1 MRKLITICLT
11 VGLLVAV
18 LGVTGTANA
27 SSITFDEFPVGTVIS
42 NQYASDG
49 ILFLPG
55 DVTQRLPQ
63 ISWNEAMPNQPILRS
78 TGEPDYYDYQ
88 GDFWMQFTT
97 PVTSV
102 EFLSGHWN
110 TAQTGVINVY
120 DPGMNLL
127 AGLTNLGTGIEQFN
141 ISGLGNIGNIYF
153 NSISDPYGADIDN
166 LVFTPIPE
174 PATICLLGLG
184 ALGLLKKRRA

>member
-1 MRKLITICLT
+1 MKKLITICLT
-11 VGLLVAV
+11 VGLLAAV

-27 SSITFDEFPVGTVIS
+27 LSITFDEFPVGTVIS

-49 ILFLPG
+49 VLFLPG

-63 ISWNEAMPNQPILRS
+63 ISWDEIMPKQPILRP
-78 TGEPDYYDYQ
+78 TGEPGYYDYQ

-97 PVTSV
+97 PVTNV
-102 EFLSGHWN
+102 AFLSGYWN
-110 TAQTGVINVY
+110 TPQTGVINVY

-127 AGLTNLGTGIEQFN
+127 ASLTNRGTGIELIN

-166 LVFTPIPE
+166 LVFTPE
-174 PATICLLGLG
+174 PTTICMLGLG
-184 ALGLLKKRRA
+184 ALGIWRNRRFR

>member
-27 SSITFDEFPVGTVIS
+27 LSITFDEFPVGTVIS
-42 NQYASDG
+42 NQYVSEG
-49 ILFLPG
+49 VLFLPG

-102 EFLSGHWN
+102 EFLSGSWN
-110 TAQTGVINVY
+110 TPQTGVIKVY
-120 DPGMNLL
+120 DPSMNLL
-127 AGLTNLGTGIEQFN
+127 ASLTNRGIGIELIS
-141 ISGLGNIGNIYF
+141 ISGLGNIEKIYF

-166 LVFTPIPE
+166 LVFIPE
-174 PATICLLGLG
+174 PITICLLGLG
-184 ALGLLKKRRA
+184 ALGLLRNRRFR

>member
-11 VGLLVAV
+11 AGLLAAV
-18 LGVTGTANA
+18 LGITGTANA
-27 SSITFDEFPVGTVIS
+27 VSITFDEFPLGTFIS
-42 NQYASDG
+42 NQYASEG
-49 ILFLPG
+49 VLFLPG

-63 ISWNEAMPNQPILRS
+63 ISMNTAMPDQPILRA

-102 EFLSGHWN
+102 AFLSGYWN
-110 TAQTGVINVY
+110 APQTGVIKVY

-127 AGLTNLGTGIEQFN
+127 ASLTNRGAGIEQIN
-141 ISGLGNIGNIYF
+141 ISGLGYIGNIYF
-153 NSISDPYGADIDN
+153 NSIGDEYGADIDN
-166 LVFTPIPE
+166 LVFIPE
-174 PATICLLGLG
+174 PTTICLLGLG
-184 ALGLLKKRRA
+184 ALALLKKRRA

>member
-11 VGLLVAV
+11 MGLLAAV
-18 LGVTGTANA
+18 LGVTRTANA
-27 SSITFDEFPVGTVIS
+27 VSITFDEFPVGTFIS

-49 ILFLPG
+49 VLFLPG

-102 EFLSGHWN
+102 GFLSGHWN
-110 TAQTGVINVY
+110 TPQTGVINVY

-127 AGLTNLGTGIEQFN
+127 ASLTNRGTGIEQIN
-141 ISGLGNIGNIYF
+141 ISGLGYIGNIYF
-153 NSISDPYGADIDN
+153 NSIGDEYGADIDN
-166 LVFTPIPE
+166 LGFIPE
-174 PATICLLGLG
+174 PTTICLLGLG
-184 ALGLLKKRRA
+184 GLALLKKRRA

>member
-11 VGLLVAV
+11 VGLLAAV

-27 SSITFDEFPVGTVIS
+27 QSITFDEFPVGTVIS
-42 NQYASDG
+42 NQYASEG
-49 ILFLPG
+49 VLFLPG
-55 DVTQRLPQ
+55 DITQRLPQ
-63 ISWNEAMPNQPILRS
+63 ISWNEAMPDQPILRS

-97 PVTSV
+97 PVNSV
-102 EFLSGHWN
+102 EFLSGSWN
-110 TAQTGVINVY
+110 TPQTGVIEVY

-127 AGLTNLGTGIEQFN
+127 ASLTNRGTGIELIS
-141 ISGLGNIGNIYF
+141 ISGLGNIEKIYF

-166 LVFTPIPE
+166 LVFTPE
-174 PATICLLGLG
+174 PTTICLLGLG
-184 ALGLLKKRRA
+184 ALALLRNRRFR

>member
-1 MRKLITICLT
+1 MRKLITIRLT

-27 SSITFDEFPVGTVIS
+27 ISITFDEFPVGTVIS

-49 ILFLPG
+49 VLFLPG

-63 ISWNEAMPNQPILRS
+63 IDWDTAMPNQPVLRP

-97 PVTSV
+97 PVTYV
-102 EFLSGHWN
+102 EFLSGYWN
-110 TAQTGVINVY
+110 TPQTGVIKVY

-127 AGLTNLGTGIEQFN
+127 ASLTNRGIGIELIS
-141 ISGLGNIGNIYF
+141 ISGLGNIGEIYY
-153 NSISDPYGADIDN
+153 NSIGDEYGADIDN
-166 LVFTPIPE
+166 LVFTPE

-184 ALGLLKKRRA
+184 GLALLKKRRA

>member
-11 VGLLVAV
+11 MGLLVAV

-27 SSITFDEFPVGTVIS
+27 VSITFDEFPVGTLIS

-49 ILFLPG
+49 VLFLPG

-63 ISWNEAMPNQPILRS
+63 ISWDEVTPTKPVLRP

-102 EFLSGHWN
+102 EFLSGYWN
-110 TAQTGVINVY
+110 TPQTGVINVY
-120 DPGMNLL
+120 GPGMNLL
-127 AGLTNLGTGIEQFN
+127 ASLTNRGTEIEQIN
-141 ISGLGNIGNIYF
+141 ISGLGNIEKIYF
-153 NSISDPYGADIDN
+153 NSMSDPYGADIDN
-166 LVFTPIPE
+166 LGFTPIPE

-184 ALGLLKKRRA
+184 GLALLKKRRA

>member
-11 VGLLVAV
+11 AGLLAAV

-27 SSITFDEFPVGTVIS
+27 VSITFDEFPVGTVIS

-49 ILFLPG
+49 VLFLPG
-55 DVTQRLPQ
+55 DITQRLPQ
-63 ISWNEAMPNQPILRS
+63 ISWDEAMPNQPVLRP

-88 GDFWMQFTT
+88 GDFWMQFTMPAT
-97 PVTSV
+97 YV
-102 EFLSGHWN
+102 EFLSGGWN
-110 TAQTGVINVY
+110 TPQTGVINVY

-127 AGLTNLGTGIEQFN
+127 ASLTNRGTGIELIN

-166 LVFTPIPE
+166 LVFTPE
-174 PATICLLGLG
+174 PTTICMLGLG
-184 ALGLLKKRRA
+184 GLALLKKRRA

>member
-11 VGLLVAV
+11 VGLSAAV

-27 SSITFDEFPVGTVIS
+27 QSITFDEFPVGTVIS
-42 NQYASDG
+42 NQYASEG
-49 ILFLPG
+49 VLFLPG

-63 ISWNEAMPNQPILRS
+63 ISWDEIMPNQPVLRP
-78 TGEPDYYDYQ
+78 TGELDYYDYQ

-97 PVTSV
+97 PVTNV
-102 EFLSGHWN
+102 EFLSGGWN
-110 TAQTGVINVY
+110 TPQTGVINVY
-120 DPGMNLL
+120 DPSMNLL
-127 AGLTNLGTGIEQFN
+127 ASLTNRGVGLEQIS

-166 LVFTPIPE
+166 LVFTPE
-174 PATICLLGLG
+174 PTTICLLGLG
-184 ALGLLKKRRA
+184 GLALLKKRRA

>member
-11 VGLLVAV
+11 AGLLAAV
-18 LGVTGTANA
+18 WGVTGTANA
-27 SSITFDEFPVGTVIS
+27 QSITFDEFPVGTVIS

-49 ILFLPG
+49 VLFLSG
-55 DVTQRLPQ
+55 DLTQRLPQ
-63 ISWNEAMPNQPILRS
+63 ISGDEITPSQPVLRP

-102 EFLSGHWN
+102 DFLSGYWN
-110 TAQTGVINVY
+110 TPKTGVIEVY
-120 DPGMNLL
+120 DSGMTLL
-127 AGLTNLGTGIEQFN
+127 ASLTNMGTGIEQIN
-141 ISGLGNIGNIYF
+141 ISGVGYIEKIYF
-153 NSISDPYGADIDN
+153 NSLGDPYGADIDN
-166 LVFTPIPE
+166 LGFIPIPE

-184 ALGLLKKRRA
+184 GLALLKKRRA